1 MRTEDV
7 FKKILIKCLLS
18 AGKARIMMCLE
29 IKAIKHL
36 PPLLEAGHGN
46 EAITRPLPASSQPLG
61 GGGRMCLAERAWCP
75 EMPLPTS
82 QRCLTSKHRSATAT
96 YTEFGCHKP
105 NSDLAKQMT
114 GLIPN
119 AKEDNYD
126 LTNSAP
132 DSQAWQDISTHSNP
146 KQNGDGSQVKQPDR
160 SVRGGGAGSHLL
172 AVVSVRKWQA

>member
-61 GGGRMCLAERAWCP
+61 VGGECAWPRGHGARKCLC
-75 EMPLPTS
+75 
-82 QRCLTSKHRSATAT
+82 
-96 YTEFGCHKP
+96 
-105 NSDLAKQMT
+105 
-114 GLIPN
+114 
-119 AKEDNYD
+119 
-126 LTNSAP
+126 
-132 DSQAWQDISTHSNP
+132 
-146 KQNGDGSQVKQPDR
+146 QPPRD
-160 SVRGGGAGSHLL
+160 A
-172 AVVSVRKWQA
+172 